1 MSYAIAID
9 GPAGAG
15 KSTIAK
21 RVAKALSFIYVDT
34 GAMYRAMGLYFL
46 RKGISPEDQEE
57 IEKACEDIQVSIT
70 YENGEQQV
78 LLNGE
83 NVSSEIRREEVGN
96 MASKTSANSRV
107 REKLVALQRELA
119 SRENVV
125 MDGRDIGTQVL
136 PNATVKIYLTASSRE
151 RAKRRYLELQE
162 KGMAANLEDIE
173 ADIIERDHRDM
184 TREISPLC
192 QAEDAVLVD
201 ASYMTIAEVT
211 EAVLKA
217 FEEKRKLLRSMGERL
232 IKTANTAGFCFGVKR
247 AV

>member
-21 RVAKALSFIYVDT
+21 RAAKALSFIYVDT

-96 MASKTSANSRV
+96 MASQTSANSRV

-162 KGMAANLEDIE
+162 KGMAANLEEIE

-217 FEEKRKLLRSMGERL
+217 FEEKRK
-232 IKTANTAGFCFGVKR
+232 
-247 AV
+247 

>member
-1 MSYAIAID
+1 MRDAIAID

-15 KSTIAK
+15 KSTIAR

-96 MASKTSANSRV
+96 MASQTSANSRV

-162 KGMAANLEDIE
+162 KGMAANLEEIE

-217 FEEKRKLLRSMGERL
+217 FEEKRK
-232 IKTANTAGFCFGVKR
+232 
-247 AV
+247 

>member
-162 KGMAANLEDIE
+162 KGMAANLEEIE

-201 ASYMTIAEVT
+201 ASYMPIAEVT
-211 EAVLKA
+211 EAVLKT
-217 FEEKRKLLRSMGERL
+217 FEEKRK
-232 IKTANTAGFCFGVKR
+232 
-247 AV
+247 

>member
-136 PNATVKIYLTASSRE
+136 PDATVKIYLTASSRE

-162 KGMAANLEDIE
+162 KGMAANLEEIE

-217 FEEKRKLLRSMGERL
+217 FEEKRK
-232 IKTANTAGFCFGVKR
+232 
-247 AV
+247 

>member
-1 MSYAIAID
+1 MSYTIAID

-21 RVAKALSFIYVDT
+21 KVAKELSFIYVDT

-46 RKGISPEDQEE
+46 RKGIVPENAAA
-57 IEKACEDIQVSIT
+57 IEAACDEIQVSIR

-83 NVSSEIRREEVGN
+83 NVSAEIRKEEVGN
-96 MASKTSANSRV
+96 MASKTSVNGKV

-119 SRENVV
+119 KKENVV

-136 PNATVKIYLTASSRE
+136 PDATAKIYLTASAAE
-151 RAKRRYLELQE
+151 RARRRFLELQQ
-162 KGMAANLEDIE
+162 KGTPGVLEEIE

-184 TREISPLC
+184 TREISPLR

-201 ASYMTIAEVT
+201 ASHMTIDEVAA
-211 EAVLKA
+211 AVISE
-217 FEEKRKLLRSMGERL
+217 FEKKR
-232 IKTANTAGFCFGVKR
+232 TV
-247 AV
+247 

>member
-21 RVAKALSFIYVDT
+21 RAAKALSFIYVDT

-83 NVSSEIRREEVGN
+83 NVSGEIRREEVGN

-162 KGMAANLEDIE
+162 KGMAANLEEIE

-217 FEEKRKLLRSMGERL
+217 FEEKRK
-232 IKTANTAGFCFGVKR
+232 
-247 AV
+247 